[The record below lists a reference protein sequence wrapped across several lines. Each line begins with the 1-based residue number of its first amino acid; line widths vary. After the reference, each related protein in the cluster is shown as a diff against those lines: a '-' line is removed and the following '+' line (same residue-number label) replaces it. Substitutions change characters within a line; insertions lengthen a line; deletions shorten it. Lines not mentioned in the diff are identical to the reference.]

1 MSFASSCGH
10 PSSST
15 AAPHTPGLAEADR
28 VLVTR
33 LRQLAQSGDEMA
45 QLVLK
50 EEAKTPEE
58 LRHHWLFMRSKNGSS
73 QRYQAVREEL
83 LVSHFGAKLD
93 QTLEDL
99 AAHKE
104 WEKLA
109 RRTRLGK
116 YKWTKE
122 SAMALLREKN
132 TLWVHSLRESLFFW
146 IGGPSRVPEHRKLQ
160 AAVAEAVANTFD
172 EELITQYG
180 SCVQGGLDLIFI
192 SHALEHQKYDLA
204 TNLLKRMDQRV
215 NKGSPPHLD
224 VDHAAL
230 RLGIIAQG
238 PEKGPLFNWF
248 FERTHD
254 ALPFRLP
261 FEWAKPYYP
270 ALIIVWD
277 RNDEMARADQYMC
290 QVRHAD
296 HPMTDPKLF
305 LDPHP
310 DGHMYL
316 YKGSEERQEKWQKPI
331 RQVDIHWKGGQEES
345 KEETKLIRIEQDSTV
360 LVARTF
366 VMHGPGLLNIREP
379 SKLPHM
385 ETFRVGQ
392 RTRIVG
398 RIARFCV
405 LKRRL
410 VRSKE
415 DKIRMEEEY

>member
-33 LRQLAQSGDEMA
+33 LRQLAHSGDEMA

-50 EEAKTPEE
+50 KEAKTPEE

-73 QRYQAVREEL
+73 QRYQAVKHEL
-83 LVSHFGAKLD
+83 LERHFGAKLE
-93 QTLEDL
+93 QQFEDL

-109 RRTRLGK
+109 RRLFLGK
-116 YKWTKE
+116 YKWTTE
-122 SAMALLREKN
+122 SAMALLRVPRAEV
-132 TLWVHSLRESLFFW
+132 TPWVHSLRESLFFW

-172 EELITQYG
+172 EALITQYG

-204 TNLLKRMDQRV
+204 TNLLKRMHQTV
-215 NKGSPPHLD
+215 NKRSPPHLD

-238 PEKGPLFNWF
+238 PGKGPLFNWF

-261 FEWAKPYYP
+261 FDWAKPYYP
-270 ALIIVWD
+270 ALIVVWD
-277 RNDEMARADQYMC
+277 PSDEMARADQYMC

-296 HPMTDPKLF
+296 QPMADPKLF

-316 YKGSEERQEKWQKPI
+316 YQGSEERQEKWQKPI
-331 RQVDIHWKGGQEES
+331 RQVDIHWKGQES
-345 KEETKLIRIEQDSTV
+345 KEEETKLIRIEQDSTV
-360 LVARTF
+360 LVARPF
-366 VMHGPGLLNIREP
+366 VKHGPGLLNIREHQ
-379 SKLPHM
+379 KMPHT

-392 RTRIVG
+392 RVRIVG
-398 RIARFCV
+398 RIARFRV
-405 LKRRL
+405 LKPRL
-410 VRSKE
+410 RSKE
-415 DKIRMEEEY
+415 DKI